1 MRYLAVGQHED
12 DDEVDA
18 AQERALKEE
27 AAEME
32 KPNCLSSELL
42 V

>member
-1 MRYLAVGQHED
+1 MRYLAVGQHD
-12 DDEVDA
+12 DDEVGA
-18 AQERALKEE
+18 AQETALKEE